1 MMALATSENQTT
13 DKNVMSIST
22 NARIDYI
29 LKFSRHMVVV
39 LDDQQSGFGSISGT
53 YLESL
58 SEQTNAALVPVSSKL
73 NDVQVRARINE
84 QLFPG
89 EAFDPEISLTQSVV
103 EHYINQQLPIAIVI
117 EHAHHL
123 SLQIV
128 HELTLLSELAKKS
141 GRDIAVVLLGQTAL
155 GKLVVTNYSLFNK
168 KLSMISAANGQL
180 ISVNAELFKSKV
192 SFLTLT
198 PFNKLVI
205 GLVVLLALTFVT
217 LYVLYQRDAMTF
229 SQLPEQNDL
238 SEGTATV
245 VKASELIVSSEASKE
260 QSAEAATAEYI
271 GEALVG
277 AQSLQVEL
285 QVANPQEILT
295 ALLSLGTSP
304 ETSLDMTQDMS
315 AEEVVLNAG
324 PAAPIDVL
332 SALAAVETNNKV
344 VNETV
349 VSELKGDAK
358 ELLAVPTAAATKVLD
373 EYNTNDDS
381 ASNNEQLEYDSKYF
395 DTGIEGV
402 VIQFANLALTN
413 VSDNLEN
420 TKQQAESLAASF
432 AQRYQ
437 LTQYQYYTRL
447 LNDQPYVVVT
457 SMTYAQRAAAVSA
470 MKQLSEELQ
479 QSGIWI
485 KSTKTIATEMAASN
499 R

>member
-155 GKLVVTNYSLFNK
+155 GKLIVTNHSLFNK

-217 LYVLYQRDAMTF
+217 IYVLYQRDAMTF

-245 VKASELIVSSEASKE
+245 VKANELIVSSEASKE

-271 GEALVG
+271 GEALFG
-277 AQSLQVEL
+277 AQSLQVEP

-332 SALAAVETNNKV
+332 SALASVET
-344 VNETV
+344 E
-349 VSELKGDAK
+349 SELKGDAK
-358 ELLAVPTAAATKVLD
+358 ELLALPTATTTKILD

-381 ASNNEQLEYDSKYF
+381 VSNNEQLAYDSKYF

-485 KSTKTIATEMAASN
+485 KSTKTVATEMAASN